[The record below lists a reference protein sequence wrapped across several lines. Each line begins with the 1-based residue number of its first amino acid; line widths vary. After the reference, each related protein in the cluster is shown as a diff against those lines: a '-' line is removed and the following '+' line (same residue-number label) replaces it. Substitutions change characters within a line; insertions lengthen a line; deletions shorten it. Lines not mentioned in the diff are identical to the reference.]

1 MSSRGQTPPTTK
13 ARVVLQPVKT
23 QKPGRLNA
31 GEAEPRN
38 EETERTEEE
47 EKDTKQ
53 KTRPVPDTTR
63 PIPDI
68 RVQAGDI
75 ERKVLAFCFDPS
87 KNINKEQA
95 ATIMRHF
102 KDMRGIVEKLL
113 LQNS

>member
-1 MSSRGQTPPTTK
+1 MPEKQSPEMKKRK
-13 ARVVLQPVKT
+13 
-23 QKPGRLNA
+23 
-31 GEAEPRN
+31 
-38 EETERTEEE
+38 RTEEE
-47 EKDTKQ
+47 EKETKQ
-53 KTRPVPDTTR
+53 KTRPAPDTTR

-75 ERKVLAFCFDPS
+75 ERKVLAFCFDLS